1 MKLLGIIITKD
12 EELHIS
18 RCIKSLEEY
27 VDDILIV
34 DAFSNDQT
42 PIIANNLGAKVIQR
56 RWVSYSDQ
64 LNWMLANHAGDYD
77 YVVRLDA
84 DEYINSYNPIFFR
97 DTLSNLL
104 LNKVR
109 AISVKRSYKFLG
121 SIIKDSEF
129 YMRNVVRIFTPDHRF
144 SNRLTDEKL
153 IFNDFEHRVIDLEI
167 IDENLKSVSSWL
179 LKHLNYS
186 NLEAKNYI
194 SDGPMSKAQKL
205 YYALPAFTRSAVYF
219 LFRFLITQRF
229 RGGISA
235 LIFVIGQSLLLRI
248 LVDYQITENS
258 KKSHQKLSISSD
270 MTLNYIVYRAIGI
283 YRVESPVINGTIK
296 NLDFLGLNKWFRKI
310 YYRLPLKIRIFL
322 NLLILVP
329 STGFSFFLVKRY
341 KKFILDNFLFSI
353 ILDII
358 ILADMIQIKSHSK
371 QKLV

>member
-1 MKLLGIIITKD
+1 LKLLGIVITKD
-12 EELHIS
+12 EGLHIS
-18 RCIKSLEEY
+18 RCIKSLEKY
-27 VDDILIV
+27 VDDILVV

-42 PIIANNLGAKVIQR
+42 PIIAKSLGAKVIQR

-64 LNWMLANHAGDYD
+64 LNWMLKNHAGDYD

-84 DEYINSYNPIFFR
+84 DEYINSYNPTFFR
-97 DTLSNLL
+97 DTLSDLL

-121 SIIKDSEF
+121 STIKDSEF
-129 YMRNVVRIFTPDHRF
+129 YMRNVVRIFTPEHRF

-194 SDGPMSKAQKL
+194 SDGPMSKSQKF
-205 YYALPAFTRSAVYF
+205 YYTLPAFTRSALYF
-219 LFRFLITQRF
+219 LFRLLITQRF

-235 LIFVIGQSLLLRI
+235 LIFVIGQSLVLRI
-248 LVDYQITENS
+248 LVDYQISESSRT
-258 KKSHQKLSISSD
+258 SHQQLSICRD
-270 MTLNYIVYRAIGI
+270 TTLNCIVYRAIGV
-283 YRVESPVINGTIK
+283 YRIEAAVKNGIIN

-310 YYRLPLKIRIFL
+310 YYCLPIKARIFI

-329 STGFSFFLVKRY
+329 SIGLSFFLVKRY
-341 KKFILDNFLFSI
+341 KKFILNNFLFSM

-358 ILADMIQIKSHSK
+358 ILADMVQIKLHLK
-371 QKLV
+371 QN

>member
-1 MKLLGIIITKD
+1 LKLLGIIITKD

-18 RCIKSLEEY
+18 RCIKSLEKY

-64 LNWMLANHAGDYD
+64 LNWMLINHAGDYD

-84 DEYINSYNPIFFR
+84 DEYINGYNPIFFR

-194 SDGPMSKAQKL
+194 SDGPMSKAQKF
-205 YYALPAFTRSAVYF
+205 YYTLPAFTRSAAYF

-235 LIFVIGQSLLLRI
+235 LIFVIGQSLVLRI
-248 LVDYQITENS
+248 LVDYQISENS
-258 KKSHQKLSISSD
+258 KKSHQKLSMSTD

-283 YRVESPVINGTIK
+283 YRVEAPVKNGTIK

-341 KKFILDNFLFSI
+341 KKFVLNNFLFSM

-358 ILADMIQIKSHSK
+358 ILADIIQIKTHSD
-371 QKLV
+371 QI